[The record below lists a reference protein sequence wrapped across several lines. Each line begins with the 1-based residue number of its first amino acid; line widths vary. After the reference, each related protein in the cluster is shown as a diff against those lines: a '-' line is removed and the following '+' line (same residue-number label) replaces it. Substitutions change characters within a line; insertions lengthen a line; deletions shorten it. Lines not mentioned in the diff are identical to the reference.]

1 MDNEKMEFVEMSD
14 EELDEI
20 MGGFRIF
27 NKHPRMYDAV
37 KVTCDKCGKSKVV
50 SGKEAATL
58 FTKREK
64 CACGGNLR
72 YSKPVTN

>member
-20 MGGFRIF
+20 MGGSRTYHQ
-27 NKHPRMYDAV
+27 HPRMFARV
-37 KVTCDKCGKSKVV
+37 KVTCEKCGTSRVV
-50 SGKEAATL
+50 SGSQAAML

>member
-1 MDNEKMEFVEMSD
+1 MKFVEMSD

-20 MGGFRIF
+20 MGGLRRF
-27 NKHPRMYDAV
+27 NEHPRAFAAV
-37 KVTCDKCGKSKVV
+37 KVTCEKCGKSKVV
-50 SGKEAATL
+50 SGREAAKL

-72 YSKPVTN
+72 YSKPVK